1 MDIQEV
7 RGSRGW
13 WGHPL
18 PYSFYRL
25 ISKRFSDTALFLAA
39 AISGTISPFYG
50 FSIFY
55 IPFGKID
62 RHRCKEESKISK
74 VADFESNFLNC
85 LTKTNTAP
93 QSREIL
99 QTFVAPTPTIRS
111 FRAFAKVYLGLLQLC
126 STVKLAKLTNFKTV
140 ILAVTVDIPQLVP
153 IKTLKLW
160 KVLFGKLRGTVG

>member
-1 MDIQEV
+1 MDIPEV
-7 RGSRGW
+7 RGMRGW

-25 ISKRFSDTALFLAA
+25 ISKRFEDTALFLAA

-74 VADFESNFLNC
+74 VADFESNFLNY
-85 LTKTNTAP
+85 LTETNTAP
-93 QSREIL
+93 QSGEIL
-99 QTFVAPTPTIRS
+99 QTFVAPTPTIRP
-111 FRAFAKVYLGLLQLC
+111 FRTSVRRY
-126 STVKLAKLTNFKTV
+126 
-140 ILAVTVDIPQLVP
+140 ILACFNYVVLSSLQSSLI
-153 IKTLKLW
+153 LKRL
-160 KVLFGKLRGTVG
+160 L